1 MREKLFST
9 IAGVRARVLYSR
21 SAYALLLGDLPSGLY
36 AHWCDTAS
44 HEFKG
49 IPRDAFF
56 FARAAEALMEFFD
69 CVSRSASPCG
79 LPSKAADSVWHA
91 WAQLAPAH
99 LERFCME
106 HFARP
111 IPHIEA
117 AGMPEPMNAA
127 LGVCL
132 VAARRIEQKAP
143 AGPYVPT
150 LFSLDQSLRMPFGF
164 AYSMKEREL
173 AFRSMGASGRPDGN
187 LVFPIALQA
196 HQLFV
201 AGLVTRAEY
210 IPYAPAVL
218 NRDRARDGGAGAVC
232 GSFSSSADCGDGGG
246 ADSGSSCGS
255 GCGGGG
261 D

>member
-1 MREKLFST
+1 MSEKLFST

-56 FARAAEALMEFFD
+56 FARAAEALMGFFD
-69 CVSRSASPCG
+69 CVSRSALPCG

-117 AGMPEPMNAA
+117 AAMPEPMNAA

-143 AGPYVPT
+143 AGPNVPT
-150 LFSLDQSLRMPFGF
+150 LFSIDRRLRMPFGF
-164 AYSMKEREL
+164 AYTMKGREL
-173 AFRSMGASGRPDGN
+173 VFRSMGASGHPDGN
-187 LVFPIALQA
+187 LVFPLALQA
-196 HQLFV
+196 PQLFA

-210 IPYAPAVL
+210 IPYAPVVL
-218 NRDRARDGGAGAVC
+218 NRDRGNDGGAGC
-232 GSFSSSADCGDGGG
+232 GSFSSSSDCGDSGGDCG
-246 ADSGSSCGS
+246 SGSSCGS
-255 GCGGGG
+255 GCGGG